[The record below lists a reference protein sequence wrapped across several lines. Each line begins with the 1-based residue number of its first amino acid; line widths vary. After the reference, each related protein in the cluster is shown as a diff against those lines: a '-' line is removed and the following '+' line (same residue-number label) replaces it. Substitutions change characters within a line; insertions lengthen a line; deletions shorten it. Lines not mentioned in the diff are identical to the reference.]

1 MQTKTKAHVAV
12 LAANLLFGAN
22 FAAIKYII
30 PGYLPPFA
38 LNMVRVTG
46 SMILFWLMFA
56 SKPGRFSIN
65 KKDLGRFIV
74 CAATG
79 VAINQLLFVKGLSLT
94 TSIHGALLM
103 LITPIF
109 ITFIAA
115 WLLKEKLNI
124 YKIIGLSLGIG
135 GAINLI
141 LMKEGS
147 QHGSD
152 VLAGDMLILINGIA
166 YAFYLVL
173 VRPLMANYSAMHVI
187 RWVFTIGF
195 FMMLPF
201 GLLPALETNWQ
212 GFDLSHWLALSF
224 VILGGTFFAYLFNI
238 YGVQNIGASATG
250 AYIYTQ
256 PVFATAFAMWFTGE
270 SLNLAKALSALLIFA
285 GVFLANYKQSQLKST
300 ANNY

>member
-1 MQTKTKAHVAV
+1 MNSKTKAHLAV
-12 LAANLLFGAN
+12 LAANLFFGAN
-22 FAAIKYII
+22 FTAIKYITPSHI
-30 PGYLPPFA
+30 PPFG
-38 LNMVRVTG
+38 LNMVRVAA

-56 SKPGRFSIN
+56 FKPGKPGID

-103 LITPIF
+103 LVTPIF

-115 WLLKEKLNI
+115 WLLKERLNI
-124 YKIIGLSLGIG
+124 YKVIGLSLGIG
-135 GAINLI
+135 GAVNLI
-141 LMKEGS
+141 LMKEGN

-152 VLAGDMLILINGIA
+152 VLMGDILVTINAVA

-173 VRPLMANYSAMHVI
+173 VRPLMANYSSLHVI

-195 FMMLPF
+195 FMMIPF
-201 GLLPALETNWQ
+201 GMMPTIETDWSAFQWQ
-212 GFDLSHWLALSF
+212 HWLALGF
-224 VILGGTFFAYLFNI
+224 IITGGTFFAYLFNV

-250 AYIYTQ
+250 TYIYTQ
-256 PVFATAFAMWFTGE
+256 PVFATLIAMWITGE
-270 SLNLAKALSALLIFA
+270 QLNFAKIISAILIFI
-285 GVFLANYKQSQLKST
+285 GVFLANYKAKVK
-300 ANNY
+300 APVVEE